1 MKRIQ
6 WSALVVLL
14 AAILAPSIFSQS
26 AAVTGNASLG
36 LYNRYIFRGY
46 LLGRDSL
53 IIQPSLSVSYG
64 GFSASLWGN
73 IDTSEKATPCFY
85 PDAPGLMSFNE
96 TDLTLSYAQ
105 SAGKFGWTAGFIYY
119 GTKYAKE
126 TQELYAGISCDIL
139 GKPTLTVYRDISAY
153 PGTYLNFSLAH
164 SISLK
169 NGLLLDLGVSLAYFA
184 GAADYWRTYDSSSG
198 AYTGKKYRALH
209 DGQIKAALTV
219 PLGKGLNLQA
229 LIQYC
234 FPLSAAAKR
243 TIDGYSYNINGHL
256 ERVFVFGTT
265 LTFSY

>member
-53 IIQPSLSVSYG
+53 VVQPSLSASYG
-64 GFSASLWGN
+64 GFSASFWGN
-73 IDTSEKATPCFY
+73 IDTSENATPCFY

-229 LIQYC
+229 LVQYC

-256 ERVFVFGTT
+256 ERVFVFGIT